1 MNDNPDTLIQ
11 LLTLLSALASTLG
24 QLLLMLGEAL
34 LAHVLIIVWVAW
46 WLFGVNWSKTWPV
59 LARGAWV
66 PVVLLVIVIAM
77 VWSKLAPREEASF
90 WYQLAELSV
99 LVAIA
104 LFCGWLQGVLG
115 WTPAEINLEPPAAS
129 GHGHGH
135 HH

>member
-1 MNDNPDTLIQ
+1 VNDNPDTLIQ
-11 LLTLLSALASTLG
+11 LLTLLSTLANTLG
-24 QLLLMLGEAL
+24 QLLLMLGRAL
-34 LAHVLIIVWVAW
+34 LAHVLIIAWVAW

-66 PVVLLVIVIAM
+66 PVLLLVIVIAM
-77 VWSKLAPREEASF
+77 VWSKLAPREEANF

-115 WTPAEINLEPPAAS
+115 WTPAEINLEPPAA
-129 GHGHGH
+129 GAHEHGH